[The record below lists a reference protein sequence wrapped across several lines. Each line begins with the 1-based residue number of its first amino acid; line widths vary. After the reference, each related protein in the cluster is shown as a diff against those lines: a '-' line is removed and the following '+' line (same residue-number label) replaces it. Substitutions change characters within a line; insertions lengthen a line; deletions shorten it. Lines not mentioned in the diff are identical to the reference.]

1 MSPNSL
7 FFYHFFVY
15 ISPKIDGRHKW
26 DFGIRVCTFK
36 LRRALT
42 NSMIYI
48 PILFALNSFQFC
60 FWPEFCTSFGMPLLT
75 WSISATV
82 CTIGTTYRKVVRT
95 TSTTQSRTTMIRM
108 NPANWITC
116 NFPIFGWIHSLSYS
130 ISKHNHSICIF
141 PHWQWFRALIHWIC
155 LGENVLGEFS
165 HNHKDFHKILI
176 LPEICSGS
184 PGRGFI
190 GSFFFHGTTSQ
201 CTLYPYNYLEFP
213 LNWNFELLWWQKS
226 IRIWKTSPSS
236 NVPQSIN

>member
-1 MSPNSL
+1 MS
-7 FFYHFFVY
+7 
-15 ISPKIDGRHKW
+15 
-26 DFGIRVCTFK
+26 
-36 LRRALT
+36 
-42 NSMIYI
+42 
-48 PILFALNSFQFC
+48 
-60 FWPEFCTSFGMPLLT
+60 LLT

-141 PHWQWFRALIHWIC
+141 AHWQWFQALIHWIC

-190 GSFFFHGTTSQ
+190 GTSFFFTEQ
-201 CTLYPYNYLEFP
+201 LRNALYILTIT
-213 LNWNFELLWWQKS
+213 WNFLWIGILNCYDDKNQYEFEKHHPQAMFHSQLTKMTFDTSYDRYKS
-226 IRIWKTSPSS
+226 YVIWYILHL
-236 NVPQSIN
+236 Q